1 MVALRFLVPSVG
13 VQIPVSLPL
22 LGRSVYYGASFFF
35 EKYSAT
41 WPFNL
46 LKDLLSYWRLS
57 WKYSTVL
64 RVVDFLFAPVT
75 ARHCLSSAISIL
87 RSL

>member
-1 MVALRFLVPSVG
+1 MVALRFLVLASVG

-35 EKYSAT
+35 EKSSAT

-46 LKDLLSYWRLS
+46 LKN
-57 WKYSTVL
+57 
-64 RVVDFLFAPVT
+64 
-75 ARHCLSSAISIL
+75 
-87 RSL
+87 